1 MSDRPNL
8 PIVVIGAGPV
18 GLAAAAHLVERE
30 LPFVVLEAGPA
41 AGDHVSAWGH
51 VRVFSPWRYNVDPA
65 AERLLEASGWTAPDP
80 DGLPTGAEIV
90 DRYLAPLA
98 SLPSIAPHVRY
109 GARVSAVR
117 RGGLDKLRTPGR
129 AEAPFAVRYTTRD
142 GEQELLARAVVD
154 ASGTYGTPN
163 PLGADGV
170 PAIGEAGAAG
180 QIFYGIPD
188 VLGADRAR
196 YDGKRVL
203 VVGSGHSAMN
213 ALLDLSELGASIT
226 WAMRRAAPGQ
236 MFGGG
241 ASDQLPAR
249 GSLGARGRALIES
262 GRVELVS
269 GFATARVLSQP
280 QGVVLSDGQRTIG
293 PFDEVVCATGFRP
306 NLEMLRELRLG
317 LDPAL
322 ESPTALAP
330 LIDPNVHSCGSVPPH
345 GHRELAH
352 PEAGFYLVGAK
363 SYGRAPTVLM
373 RTGYE
378 QVRSVVAALAGD
390 LAAADAVKL
399 VLPET
404 GVCSSGGSDEGAACC
419 GTPAPKVRGEP
430 LPLLFASAAAAPRGI
445 PLPVVAGGAPA
456 AAACCDSACCDGD
469 PRVLPSAS
477 RPTSR
482 DQLWRGWCVG

>member
-1 MSDRPNL
+1 MHTTTL
-8 PIVVIGAGPV
+8 PVAVIGAGPV
-18 GLAAAAHLVERE
+18 GLAAAAHLAERG

-41 AGDHVSAWGH
+41 PADHVRAWGH
-51 VRVFSPWRYNVDPA
+51 VRVFSPWGFNTDPA
-65 AERLLEASGWTAPDP
+65 AVRLLEASGWTAPDP

-98 SLPSIAPHVRY
+98 ALPAIAPYVRY
-109 GARVSAVR
+109 GARVTTVR
-117 RGGLDKLRTPGR
+117 RRGLDKLKSPGR
-129 AEAPFAVRYTTRD
+129 GEAPFAVRFATPD
-142 GEQELLARAVVD
+142 GEKELLARAVVD

-170 PAIGEAGAAG
+170 PAIGEAAAG
-180 QIFYGIPD
+180 DRIFYGIPD

-196 YDGKRVL
+196 YAGKRVL

-213 ALLDLSELGASIT
+213 AVLDLVELAGAAPRTAVT
-226 WAMRRAAPGQ
+226 WTIRRPAPGQ

-241 ASDQLPAR
+241 AGDQLPAR
-249 GSLGARGRALIES
+249 GGLGARAQALIAE
-262 GRVELVS
+262 GLVRLEA
-269 GFATARVLSQP
+269 GFATSRVLAWP
-280 QGVVLSDGQRTIG
+280 DGVVLSADERTIG
-293 PFDEVVCATGFRP
+293 PFDEVVAATGFRP
-306 NLEMLRELRLG
+306 DLEMLRELRLG

-322 ESPTALAP
+322 ESPSVLAP

-352 PEAGFYLVGAK
+352 PEPGFYLVGAK

-390 LAAADAVKL
+390 LAAADAVEL

-404 GVCSSGGSDEGAACC
+404 GVCSSAGAAGEGAACC
-419 GTPAPKVRGEP
+419 GTPAPKGRGEP
-430 LPLLFASAAAAPRGI
+430 LPLLVAAPRSASRGE
-445 PLPVVAGGAPA
+445 PLPLIAGGAPA
-456 AAACCDSACCDGD
+456 ACCGAECCHGD
-469 PRVLPSAS
+469 PS
-477 RPTSR
+477 TT
-482 DQLWRGWCVG
+482 VGAERTCGCGSECCA